1 MQTGP
6 SSSSSH
12 GVRTHAS
19 PVKTPKKLRRGA
31 KVVRVSTSAG
41 GCRRS
46 GQTSPADRLQ
56 LLREVTRSADW
67 SCDPH
72 LARRVFD
79 SCNTH
84 STAEKVASEAE
95 HKSTLGTEPR
105 RETGKGG
112 LGMEHITFRIFL
124 ITTYV
129 LSGGN
134 GQTVE
139 MDDGKSGYLGS
150 KVDLRCRFI
159 NSSPPVKISQV
170 TWQKLVN
177 GTKQNMAIANPSLG
191 VSVAPPYKDRVT
203 FKNAAVR
210 RRTPTL
216 EDTTITF
223 STLRLSDEATYIC
236 EYTTFPAGNRENKV
250 NLTVYVRPTTQMSLS
265 TPTLVAR
272 ASNLKTPVASCIS
285 ANGKPPGV
293 IRWETRVPGE
303 VSTREYRNSDGT
315 FTIQSDYILVP
326 SRETHKETLT
336 CVTLYN
342 EEVFTDSVTL
352 DIQYEPDVLVDGYD
366 GNWYLNRENV
376 QLSCQADANP
386 AVSLYQWRLINGSM
400 PSSAEIRDN
409 VLIFKGPVTYDLQG
423 TYVCDATNSIGTRS
437 GFVEISVID
446 KPLPQIATGDVISV
460 VALLLAAGVLMGITI
475 TVLVLKIRSRK
486 DDGSDDSPSR
496 KLSQPIRKRPAED
509 IQHPYHSPQATT
521 GSSSSTNSSKN
532 TFSPPSHSAAIF
544 KYPSVP
550 GLPPPPPG
558 VGAYTFPKEQYV

>member
-1 MQTGP
+1 
-6 SSSSSH
+6 
-12 GVRTHAS
+12 
-19 PVKTPKKLRRGA
+19 
-31 KVVRVSTSAG
+31 
-41 GCRRS
+41 
-46 GQTSPADRLQ
+46 
-56 LLREVTRSADW
+56 
-67 SCDPH
+67 
-72 LARRVFD
+72 
-79 SCNTH
+79 
-84 STAEKVASEAE
+84 
-95 HKSTLGTEPR
+95 
-105 RETGKGG
+105 
-112 LGMEHITFRIFL
+112 
-124 ITTYV
+124 
-129 LSGGN
+129 
-134 GQTVE
+134 

-223 STLRLSDEATYIC
+223 SSLRLSDEATYIC

-293 IRWETRVPGE
+293 IKWETRVPGE

-509 IQHPYHSPQATT
+509 IQHSGRFYEELPNTADYVSYRLACNKEDYPEPYSPPINPPLSFLPQHPYHSPQATT